1 MEQED
6 ALVAQGNEAEE
17 LLKNNAFNNVVN
29 SLVEENFQGFVN
41 TKPEEKDQREQSYFH
56 YRGLVGVVHTLKQ
69 RVAIRDEIITKREA
83 ETNDNSGE

>member
-6 ALVAQGNEAEE
+6 NLVAQGNEAEE
-17 LLKNNAFNNVVN
+17 LLNNNAFNNVVN

-69 RVAIRDEIITKREA
+69 RVAIRDEIIAKREA

>member
-1 MEQED
+1 MEQQD
-6 ALVAQGNEAEE
+6 NLVAQGNEAEE
-17 LLKNNAFNNVVN
+17 LLNNNAFNNVVN

-69 RVAIRDEIITKREA
+69 RVAIRDEIIAKREA

>member
-29 SLVEENFQGFVN
+29 SLVEEHFQGFVN

-69 RVAIRDEIITKREA
+69 RVAIGDEIITKREA